1 MSQLIHIKNS
11 KINSTNN
18 YTNNDTLTNKKNNNI
33 VKKNTHE
40 LQREIYI
47 SDVLLKIPHF
57 FLYFQPIINHRIFQ
71 LTEID
76 DEKFENC
83 FTTEN
88 SSSQYYL
95 VSYVDREKIEE
106 FKVFFHYDKDCVFS
120 KKRFIYRWFETYKN
134 LLEICNVMNKN
145 NIINMDITPKNIFF
159 QEGRP
164 ILYNVSKCIYLTN
177 IGIDIGEKIDNI
189 SIQIFNEY
197 NPRRLHL
204 PLEYHILCYMEH
216 YQYDSLSIGNIQTVV
231 KDWTNGIEKSPLSVF
246 FKNINLDE
254 TIFSLKNLVNKP
266 KTIIKRELVG
276 HIDTW
281 NNYSVSVIYLLFLS
295 SLGESVY
302 NSEFGIEFTKLLLKN
317 ISANKMERKSIADTA
332 DTFNTAVEK
341 VDILEWKRFIED
353 M

>member
-1 MSQLIHIKNS
+1 MSRLIHIKNS

-18 YTNNDTLTNKKNNNI
+18 NKSLLIKKNNNI

-83 FTTEN
+83 YTSEHI
-88 SSSQYYL
+88 SAQYYL
-95 VSYVDREKIEE
+95 VSYVDREKIEG
-106 FKVFFHYDKDCVFS
+106 FKGFFHYDKDSVFS
-120 KKRFIYRWFETYKN
+120 KKRFLYRWFETYKN

-164 ILYNVSKCIYLTN
+164 ILYNVSRCIYLTN

-197 NPRRLHL
+197 NPRMLHL

-216 YQYDSLSIGNIQTVV
+216 SQYDSLSIGNIQTVV
-231 KDWTNGIEKSPLSVF
+231 KEWAMEIRRSPLSVF
-246 FKNINLDE
+246 FKNMNFDGV
-254 TIFSLKNLVNKP
+254 IFSLKNLVNKP
-266 KTIIKRELVG
+266 KTIIKRELFG
-276 HIDTW
+276 HIGTW
-281 NNYSVSVIYLLFLS
+281 NNYSISVIYLLFLS
-295 SLGESVY
+295 SLGELVY

-317 ISANKMERKSIADTA
+317 ISANKMERKSIADTY
-332 DTFNTAVEK
+332 DIFNTYVEK
-341 VDILEWKRFIED
+341 VDILEWKRFVEG